1 MPPKLLADEMLDAYD
16 SLATR
21 KIIKEAFTSIL
32 AEVCKGVED
41 VSPGLI
47 EYIEGKL
54 TPYLDKVSLQVLHK
68 KILKTNR
75 LFHPRP

>member
-1 MPPKLLADEMLDAYD
+1 MLDAYD
-16 SLATR
+16 GPATR

-41 VSPGLI
+41 VSAGLI

-54 TPYLDKVSLQVLHK
+54 APNLDKVSLKVL
-68 KILKTNR
+68 
-75 LFHPRP
+75 